1 MSNRNKDRST
11 VDLFIALFFREE
23 NNEVQTLSQRLYFS
37 SISTDKET
45 LVSEKTGLLLKN
57 ANFQQFAFGRVPEK
71 M

>member
-45 LVSEKTGLLLKN
+45 LLSEKTGLLLKN
-57 ANFQQFAFGRVPEK
+57 VNFQQFAFGRVPEK

>member
-45 LVSEKTGLLLKN
+45 LMSEKTGLLKN
-57 ANFQQFAFGRVPEK
+57 VNFQQFAFGRVPEK
-71 M
+71 V